1 MKSFQDLEAGGTF
14 TSKRRDSIIGKQDPI
29 QAVSLGVFEINKS
42 VTTFERL
49 VNDLGTAKDTPQL
62 RRKLR
67 STRLRIAQLEKYTSA
82 KLKQASEDQ
91 RTEVGASEK
100 LASYAKD
107 FEKVLKE
114 FQKAECVATEKE
126 KQYASFAPNS
136 VPSSYIPSEQ
146 DRNLDKN
153 PEQRTALIE
162 SREQD
167 VFLLD
172 NEIVLN
178 EALIEEREQG
188 IKEIPNQIVEV
199 HEIFKD
205 LAALVHEQGD
215 AIHHI
220 DSNVN
225 NSHTAIEQGNSQL
238 EKAAKTQKSNS
249 PLTCLSVILGLVWSS

>member
-1 MKSFQDLEAGGTF
+1 MKSFQDLETGGTF
-14 TSKRRDSIIGKQDPI
+14 TSKRRDSVNGKQDPI

-49 VNDLGTAKDTPQL
+49 VNDLGTTKDT
-62 RRKLR
+62 KLR
-67 STRLRIAQLEKYTSA
+67 STRLRTAQLEKDTSS

-91 RTEVGASEK
+91 HTEVGASER
-100 LASYAKD
+100 LASYAKY

-126 KQYASFAPNS
+126 KQYAPFAPNS

-146 DRNLDKN
+146 DRNSDKN

-167 VFLLD
+167 VFLFEK
-172 NEIVLN
+172 EIVLN
-178 EALIEEREQG
+178 EAIIEEREQG
-188 IKEIPNQIVEV
+188 IKEIQNQIVDV

-205 LAALVHEQGD
+205 LAALVNEQGD

-249 PLTCLSVILGLVWSS
+249 PLACLSVILGLVWSS